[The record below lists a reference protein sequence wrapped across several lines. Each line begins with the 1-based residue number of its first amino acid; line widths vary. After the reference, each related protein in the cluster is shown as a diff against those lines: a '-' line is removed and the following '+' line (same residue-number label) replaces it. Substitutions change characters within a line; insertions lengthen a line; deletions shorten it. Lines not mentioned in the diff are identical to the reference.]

1 MTLLLIYE
9 ISITSAVAHGVR
21 ARDIDDGVKVLIN
34 EKVSAVSF
42 PSMSKWR
49 NLINHS
55 ETRNIIVTDN
65 IVLSTYQF
73 PEFCFWKSV
82 KVSPHAVISEQL

>member
-1 MTLLLIYE
+1 M
-9 ISITSAVAHGVR
+9 R

-65 IVLSTYQF
+65 IVCQLTSSPSFVSGNLSKFLLMQ
-73 PEFCFWKSV
+73 
-82 KVSPHAVISEQL
+82 